1 MIEAPAAND
10 NRLEEVAFT
19 AGDLIL
25 GSPES
30 NRTKTAETLL
40 NILEGHLR
48 NSKDGAP
55 LYNPARPVSSF
66 WTSSRKM
73 TGTAVQSRCRG
84 SAGIER
90 ASFRAH

>member
-1 MIEAPAAND
+1 MIEAPAANH
-10 NRLEEVAFT
+10 NRLEEVAIT

-48 NSKDGAP
+48 NS
-55 LYNPARPVSSF
+55 NTR
-66 WTSSRKM
+66 
-73 TGTAVQSRCRG
+73 
-84 SAGIER
+84 SAYKV
-90 ASFRAH
+90 A